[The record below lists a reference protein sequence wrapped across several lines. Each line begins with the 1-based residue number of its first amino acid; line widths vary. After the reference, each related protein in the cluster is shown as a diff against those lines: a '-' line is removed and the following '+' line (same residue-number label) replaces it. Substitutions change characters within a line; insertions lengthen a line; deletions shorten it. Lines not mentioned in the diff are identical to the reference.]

1 MGNYGFLTAIFTGIT
16 AGIAVY
22 NQVKIKQK
30 VYTLW
35 HNSDD
40 CVCIDATICNYNKT
54 PVCLYLDEDNVFL
67 SRHNKYS
74 SIGHGFILKSGSE
87 YKIRIQCEMYIKDEE
102 YGVVLLRSYRKG
114 NKCILI
120 TLVRKADIFSNF
132 LNKMKHMIAYYT
144 NNSYSK

>member
-1 MGNYGFLTAIFTGIT
+1 MEITGFLTAIFTGIT

-54 PVCLYLDEDNVFL
+54 PICLYLDEDNVFYLDIINIHRLAMGL
-67 SRHNKYS
+67 S
-74 SIGHGFILKSGSE
+74 
-87 YKIRIQCEMYIKDEE
+87 
-102 YGVVLLRSYRKG
+102 
-114 NKCILI
+114 
-120 TLVRKADIFSNF
+120 
-132 LNKMKHMIAYYT
+132 
-144 NNSYSK
+144 